1 MQTDIVPLT
10 IKKEVI
16 TAQQSANALSVTNPE
31 QAEQASNIL
40 HFIKEKTRMLTEE
53 KEKLTRPA
61 MQTLASIK
69 ALFAPQELALKDA
82 DKMVR
87 AKMLAY
93 QIEKQDRIDTAK
105 AKIAARAAR
114 GSIRQ
119 DTAVKKLGEVGA
131 VAKTT
136 GVKFTTR
143 RKLEIMD
150 ETMIPR
156 EFLVPDRE
164 AITRALFADIAVAGC
179 VLKEEKIL
187 NVMN

>member
-1 MQTDIVPLT
+1 MTTDIVSLT

-40 HFIKEKTRMLTEE
+40 HFIKEKTCMLTEE

-93 QIEKQDRIDTAK
+93 QIEETDRIDTAK
-105 AKIAARAAR
+105 AKIAARAER
-114 GSIRQ
+114 GTIKTE
-119 DTAVKKLGEVGA
+119 TAVKKLGEVGE
-131 VAKTT
+131 VAKTQ

-150 ETMIPR
+150 ETMIPH
-156 EFLVPDRE
+156 EYMTPDRE
-164 AITRALFADIAVAGC
+164 KITKALFADIPVPGC